1 MLKNHLYLLPKTSL
15 FDNIISQATNIV
27 NIKIQ
32 ILCVILL
39 IITTIIVVGVDNMN
53 LNGLGRRIKKERL
66 KRGITQEQ
74 LAEKVDISVNFMSL
88 IENGRNMSVETLANI
103 AVALGVTVDYLLSD
117 TVNVETDVISEQIVH
132 NLATLNEDE
141 KLYFLNMIKQYK
153 AINR

>member
-1 MLKNHLYLLPKTSL
+1 MY
-15 FDNIISQATNIV
+15 
-27 NIKIQ
+27 
-32 ILCVILL
+32 VILL

-53 LNGLGRRIKKERL
+53 LNGLGRRIKRERL

-117 TVNVETDVISEQIVH
+117 TVNVGTDVISEQIVH